1 MKTEHSYDIEIGDFL
16 QRNFEKELSSRLFDP
31 KKTVK

>member
-1 MKTEHSYDIEIGDFL
+1 MNRSKYIDIGDFL

-31 KKTVK
+31 KKTVR